1 MRSAYCSVPMLTA
14 ALVACGDEPAP
25 TPSVPVQIEDSAGVR
40 IVEYAGAPDTDTP
53 FRFAPEPL
61 YRYGAGAGDYM
72 FTWVTSGV
80 LLNNGSAAVY
90 DADSGDLVLLEPDGR
105 SGSVLA
111 RRGEGPAEL
120 GGPPKAM
127 LPLGQ
132 DSLLIQDYTNTRFSL
147 FAGGAF
153 ARTTTVPPELSQAFG
168 ARGISED
175 GDILMVS
182 TRSVRPSQDGWE
194 AGYMVR
200 LDLANGATDTIVSY
214 DWVPPQP
221 AVRPRSR
228 NPARHS
234 GGIVPVGG
242 EFFQGRTDTPE
253 LTWRRAD
260 GSIRQIAR
268 WQPEWVYPADEHRN
282 QLARE
287 LEGGILDELGARTE
301 EDRAALLE
309 GMLATWQF
317 DTDKPLPLFTGLMA
331 DDEGRVWLRE
341 YYPSLETTTRS
352 YIVFSL
358 DGLWLGRVTVPEGLR
373 VFDVNRGRVVGV
385 MKGDMDVESVVV
397 YELIKR

>member
-25 TPSVPVQIEDSAGVR
+25 TPNVPVQIEDSAGVR
-40 IVEYAGAPDTDTP
+40 IVEYGGLPDTEAP

-61 YRYGAGAGDYM
+61 YRYGAGPGDYM
-72 FTWVTSGV
+72 FTYVVAGV
-80 LLNNGSAAVY
+80 LLNDGGAAIY
-90 DADSGDLVLLEPDGR
+90 DTGSGDLVLLGPDGR

-111 RRGEGPAEL
+111 RPGEGPAEI
-120 GGPPKAM
+120 GPPKAM
-127 LPLGQ
+127 LALGQ
-132 DSLLIQDYTNTRFSL
+132 DSLLFQDCTNTRFSL

-153 ARTTTVPPELSQAFG
+153 VRATRIPPELSRAFG
-168 ARGISED
+168 ARGISGD
-175 GDILMVS
+175 GDILMS
-182 TRSVRPSQDGWE
+182 AAGALHTSPEDWRP
-194 AGYMVR
+194 GYMVR
-200 LDLANGATDTIVSY
+200 LNLANGMADTIASY
-214 DWVPPQP
+214 DWLPSLQP
-221 AVRPRSR
+221 IGTTGRNPFPHYGRVAAVR
-228 NPARHS
+228 
-234 GGIVPVGG
+234 G
-242 EFFQGRTDTPE
+242 EFVYGRTDTPQ
-253 LTWRRAD
+253 LTWHRTD
-260 GSIRQIAR
+260 GSVRHIVR
-268 WQPEWVYPADEHRN
+268 WQPEWVYPTDEHRN

-397 YELIKR
+397 YELIER

>member
-1 MRSAYCSVPMLTA
+1 MRSAGCSVLVVTA
-14 ALVACGDEPAP
+14 ALVACVDEPAP
-25 TPSVPVQIEDSAGVR
+25 TPNVPVQIEDSAGVR
-40 IVEYAGAPDTDTP
+40 IVEYAGAPDTEAP
-53 FRFAPEPL
+53 FGFAPEPL
-61 YRYGAGAGDYM
+61 YRYGAGPGDYLL
-72 FTWVTSGV
+72 TWVTSGV
-80 LLNNGSAAVY
+80 LLNDGGAAVY

-153 ARTTTVPPELSQAFG
+153 VRTTTIPPGLSQAFG

-175 GDILMVS
+175 GEILMVS

-194 AGYMVR
+194 AGYVVR

-214 DWVPPQP
+214 DRVPPQP
-221 AVRPRSR
+221 PVRPRAR

-234 GGIVPVGG
+234 GGIVPVRG

-268 WQPEWVYPADEHRN
+268 WRPEWVYPTDEHRD
-282 QLARE
+282 QLAKE
-287 LEGGILDELGARTE
+287 LEGGIRDELGARTE
-301 EDRAALLE
+301 EDRAAVLE

-352 YIVFSL
+352 YIVPSP

-373 VFDVNRGRVVGV
+373 LFDVNRRRVLGV

-397 YELIKR
+397 YELIER